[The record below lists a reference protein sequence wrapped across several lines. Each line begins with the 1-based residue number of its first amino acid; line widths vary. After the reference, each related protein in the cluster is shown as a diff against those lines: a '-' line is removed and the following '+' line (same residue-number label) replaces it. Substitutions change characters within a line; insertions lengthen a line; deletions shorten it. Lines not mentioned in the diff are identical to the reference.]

1 VSTQIAEQV
10 LATYCKTRSDCI
22 TSYIKII
29 AEELSKINYIAHVSY
44 SVIPD
49 AQESMYRYSTGKL
62 TGAKK
67 GRDFGVNPDCRAGA
81 Y

>member
-1 VSTQIAEQV
+1 M
-10 LATYCKTRSDCI
+10 RSLDLNQASRARL
-22 TSYIKII
+22 TIKII
-29 AEELSKINYIAHVSY
+29 TEERSKINYIAHVSY

-49 AQESMYRYSTGKL
+49 AQDKSQCKL

-67 GRDFGVNPDCRAGA
+67 DRDFGVNPD